1 MRTLILAAGAL
12 AIAGAAHAQTA
23 VTTQESGVRSAPV
36 AGATPQ
42 AREYPSP
49 GTTVLEQRERS
60 TVVESRPTM
69 VEERAT
75 VVEER
80 HPYAPRYER
89 NTQARERTPGVGDG
103 TSSSRNANQ
112 N

>member
-1 MRTLILAAGAL
+1 MKPLILAAGAL
-12 AIAGAAHAQTA
+12 AIATAAHAQTA
-23 VTTQESGVRSAPV
+23 VTTTESGVRSAPV

-42 AREYPSP
+42 AREYPSE
-49 GTTVLEQRERS
+49 GTTVLERRERTRVS
-60 TVVESRPTM
+60 EPRTVVE
-69 VEERAT
+69 ERST

-89 NTQARERTPGVGDG
+89 NTQARQWTPGVGDG

>member
-12 AIAGAAHAQTA
+12 AIASAAHAQTA
-23 VTTQESGVRSAPV
+23 VTTQETGVRSAPI

-49 GTTVLEQRERS
+49 GTTVLEQRERTSVSEPRTMVKERS
-60 TVVESRPTM
+60 TVI
-69 VEERAT
+69 
-75 VVEER
+75 EER

-89 NTQARERTPGVGDG
+89 NTQARQWTPGVGDG